1 MVNRLIPR
9 ETPMMRQYNRVKAQY
24 PDALVLFRMGDFYE
38 AFEQDAVKMS
48 GILGI
53 TLTKRANGGAA
64 DMDLAG
70 FPYHALDTYLPKLVR
85 AGERVAICEQLED
98 PKLAKSLVK
107 RGVTEVV
114 TPGVALE
121 ANVLGKENNFLAS
134 VSMLNE
140 QYGIAFIDVSTG
152 EFYLAQGAQ
161 GYIDKLLGNF
171 QPKEVLLA
179 RGQEQQFEGA
189 FGNRYYTT
197 RMDDWAFDARDASHR
212 LTEQFGTNGLR
223 GFGVETM
230 QLGIS
235 AAGSI
240 LAYLDLT
247 KHASL
252 SHVTG
257 ISRLDP
263 DQYVWLDRY
272 TLRNLE
278 IFQPVVE
285 QGRTLYTT
293 VDRTLTPMGG
303 RLLKHWLSFPLRD
316 VAAIQA
322 RHGAVGAFV
331 AHAEQLNGVEE
342 LLRSFG
348 DLERLTSRASMGRIS
363 PREIAKLGLALQ
375 LLPPLKHAVS
385 ELGNGTLRTLAEQIN
400 TCQVLAQRIQHDVQ
414 PAPGPVGKDAIF
426 NEGVDEELDRLRALH
441 RDAKGTLNTMLQ
453 RQIHLTG
460 ISSLKVGFNNV
471 FGYYFEVRNAH
482 KDRVPEDWARK
493 QTLVSAERYINRELK
508 EYEQQITTA
517 EVRIL
522 EIEAKLLESLVQ
534 SLVDYVPTLLLD
546 SSLVAQIDVLAS
558 YAVLAQ
564 EKHWVCPTLD
574 DSYVLEVAQ
583 GWHPVISDML
593 PSGQEYVPNSLKL
606 DDQECQIMMLTGP
619 NMSGKSAL
627 LRQTAIIVLLAQA
640 GSYVPAEGARIG
652 IVDKL
657 FTRVGASDNISAGES
672 TFMVEMAE
680 AASILNNL
688 SARSLILLDE
698 IGRGTSTYDG
708 ISIAWAMA
716 EYLHEWPNGRPK
728 TLFATHYH
736 ELNDMAEQYP
746 RIHNFSISTKEVDGQ
761 IIFLRK
767 LEPHG
772 SAHSFGIHVAK
783 LAGMPPSVVSRAE
796 QILKT
801 LESRREQTSRPAVA
815 SDGGLQA
822 EPVQLS
828 VFQVDDPVIKAIQE
842 KLRQVDVDHMT
853 PVEALNMLNEIKK
866 LSGL

>member
-98 PKLAKSLVK
+98 PKLTKTLVK

-121 ANVLGKENNFLAS
+121 ANVLDKDNNFLAS
-134 VSMLNE
+134 VSMQGDE
-140 QYGIAFIDVSTG
+140 CGIAFIDVSTG
-152 EFYLAQGAQ
+152 EFYLAQGTQ

-171 QPKEVLLA
+171 QPKEVLVG
-179 RGQEQQFEGA
+179 RGAEQAFEA
-189 FGNRYYTT
+189 VFGQRYYLT

-223 GFGVETM
+223 GFGVEGLP
-230 QLGIS
+230 LGIS

-240 LAYLDLT
+240 LAYLELT

-252 SHVTG
+252 THVTG

-263 DQYVWLDRY
+263 EQYVWLDRY

-278 IFQPVVE
+278 VFEPSAE
-285 QGRTLYTT
+285 QGHTLYAT

-316 VAAIQA
+316 VSAIQL
-322 RHGAVGAFV
+322 RHGAVGAFM
-331 AHAEQLNGVEE
+331 AHPEQRESLGD

-348 DLERLTSRASMGRIS
+348 DLERLASRASMGRIG
-363 PREIAKLGLALQ
+363 PREIYKLGQTLA
-375 LLPPLKHAVS
+375 LLPPLKQIVGG
-385 ELGNGTLRTLAEQIN
+385 LGNETLRTLADQIN
-400 TCQVLAQRIQHDVQ
+400 SCESLAQRIRQEVRPD
-414 PAPGPVGKDAIF
+414 PGPVGKDAIF
-426 NEGVDEELDRLRALH
+426 NDGVDEELDRLRGLH
-441 RDAKGTLNTMLQ
+441 RDAKGTLHTMLQ

-460 ISSLKVGFNNV
+460 IASLKVGFNNV
-471 FGYYFEVRNAH
+471 FGYYFEVRNTY
-482 KDRVPEDWARK
+482 KDRVPQDWVRK
-493 QTLVSAERYINRELK
+493 QTLVSAERYINDELK
-508 EYEQQITTA
+508 TYEQQITTA
-517 EVRIL
+517 EVRIQEL
-522 EIEAKLLESLVQ
+522 EVKLLERLMQ
-534 SLVDYVPTLLLD
+534 TLVDYVPTLLLD
-546 SSLVAQIDVLAS
+546 SSLVAQVDVLS
-558 YAVLAQ
+558 GYAALAQ
-564 EKHWVCPTLD
+564 AKQWVCPTLD
-574 DSYVLEVAQ
+574 DSYVLDITA
-583 GWHPVISDML
+583 GWHPVIADML
-593 PSGQEYVPNSLKL
+593 PSGQQYVPNSVRL
-606 DDQECQIMMLTGP
+606 DDQDCQIMMLTGP

-640 GSYVPAEGARIG
+640 GCYVPAQAAHLG
-652 IVDKL
+652 IVDKI

-716 EYLHEWPNGRPK
+716 EYLHEWPHGRPK

-736 ELNDMAEQYP
+736 ELNDMAEQYS

-783 LAGMPPSVVSRAE
+783 LAGMPPSVIARAE
-796 QILKT
+796 QILRS
-801 LESRREQTSRPAVA
+801 LELRRARASEPEASAEGRAV
-815 SDGGLQA
+815 
-822 EPVQLS
+822 EPSVQLS
-828 VFQVDDPVIKAIQE
+828 VFQVDDPVIKSIQE
-842 KLRQVDVDHMT
+842 KLRQVDIDHMT
-853 PVEALNMLNEIKK
+853 PVEALNMLNEIKR